1 MGGISKISGVD
12 ALTAYKNNITNVVSK
27 DDNTV
32 AFDSLL
38 DSAVQMLD
46 ETNRLSNLAQEE
58 EIKYALGQSTSTHDL
73 IVAQQKANLSL
84 QYTVVMR
91 DSVVSA
97 YRELM
102 NMQF

>member
-1 MGGISKISGVD
+1 MGGISQISGLD
-12 ALTAYKNNITNVVSK
+12 ALTAYKNNITDAVAKN
-27 DDNTV
+27 DNTV
-32 AFDSLL
+32 SFRSLL

-46 ETNRLSNLAQEE
+46 ETNRLSNEAEEE

-73 IVAQQKANLSL
+73 IMAQKKANLSL

-91 DSVVSA
+91 DSVVGA

>member
-1 MGGISKISGVD
+1 MGGISQISGVD
-12 ALTAYKNNITNVVSK
+12 ALTAYKNNITNAVSK
-27 DDNTV
+27 NDNTV
-32 AFDSLL
+32 AFSSLL

-46 ETNRLSNLAQEE
+46 ETNRLSNVAEEE

-102 NMQF
+102 SMQF